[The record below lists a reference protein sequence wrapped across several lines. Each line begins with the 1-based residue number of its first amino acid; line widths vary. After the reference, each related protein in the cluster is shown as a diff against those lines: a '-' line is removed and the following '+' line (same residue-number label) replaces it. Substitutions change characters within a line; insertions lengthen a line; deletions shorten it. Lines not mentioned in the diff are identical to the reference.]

1 MSLDFRAT
9 LAARGFDL
17 ALSLRSGETLAVL
30 GPNGAGKSTLLAL
43 LAGLQRADAGR
54 AELDGTVLFDGRA
67 QLPPHRRS
75 VSLLAQQALLFPHL
89 SVLDNV
95 AFGPRSTGMRRG
107 EADARARELL
117 RRVDALDLAERRP
130 AQLSGGQAQR
140 IAVARALATDP
151 ALLLLDEP
159 MAALDVTVAPQLRR
173 ILRDVLAER
182 TAIIV
187 THEVLDAYLLADRV
201 AVIRDGR
208 IVEEGATR
216 DVLERPRT
224 AFTAQLAGL
233 NLFTGVRTQRG
244 VRLDSGEELLLDG
257 SVLPGASV
265 AFALPPAAVS
275 LGSGIHG
282 TVSSIEPRGDVVRVM
297 MGTVAADLPPRL
309 VATMQ
314 PGDEVSFSLDLAG
327 VEPYPLEPGARAGNR
342 DGSSPHVHDHG

>member
-1 MSLDFRAT
+1 MSLE
-9 LAARGFDL
+9 LQAAVTARDVEL

-30 GPNGAGKSTLLAL
+30 GPNGAGKSTLLGV
-43 LAGLQRADAGR
+43 LAGLIRADAGR
-54 AELDGTVLFDGRA
+54 AVLDGAVLFDERHYR
-67 QLPPHRRS
+67 PPHRRS
-75 VSLLAQQALLFPHL
+75 VSLLAQQPLLFPHL

-95 AFGPRSTGMRRG
+95 AFGPRAAGLRRN
-107 EADARARELL
+107 EADARARALL
-117 RRVDALDLAERRP
+117 ERVDAAELSRRRP
-130 AQLSGGQAQR
+130 AELSGGQAQR

-201 AVIRDGR
+201 AVIAGGR
-208 IVEEGATR
+208 IVEEGPTHE
-216 DVLERPRT
+216 VLERPRT

-233 NLFTGVRTQRG
+233 NLVTGLRTERG
-244 VRLDSGEELLLDG
+244 VRLANGQEILLDG
-257 SVLPGASV
+257 AAPAGARV
-265 AFALPPAAVS
+265 AFALPPAALS
-275 LGSGIHG
+275 LGAGVRG

-297 MGTVAADLPPRL
+297 MDTLAADLPPRL

-314 PGDEVSFSLDLAG
+314 PGDEVSFALDLCG
-327 VEPYPLEPGARAGNR
+327 VELYPLDA
-342 DGSSPHVHDHG
+342 D